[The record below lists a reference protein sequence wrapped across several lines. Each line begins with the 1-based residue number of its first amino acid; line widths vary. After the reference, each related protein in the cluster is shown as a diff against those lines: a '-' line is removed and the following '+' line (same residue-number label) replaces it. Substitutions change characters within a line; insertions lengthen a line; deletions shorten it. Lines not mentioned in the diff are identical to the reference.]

1 MIFASVFLLMR
12 QSGFFQMRSEYVNI
26 VKENKGII
34 YKITKIYTDTL
45 DDQQDLYQEILYQ
58 LWKSFDTFK
67 NNAKIST
74 WIYRVA
80 LNTSLAY
87 LNQKKRYPRRT
98 DIHEIIVEVEDKDD
112 DFMEDRIDQMY
123 QMIKKLNEGERG
135 MILLHLDGK
144 SYEEISI
151 ITGFS
156 VSNVGTRLNRIRQ
169 KLKNQLTN

>member
-1 MIFASVFLLMR
+1 
-12 QSGFFQMRSEYVNI
+12 MRSEFVKI
-26 VKENKGII
+26 VKDNKGII
-34 YKITKIYTDTL
+34 YKITRIYTDTR

-87 LNQKKRYPRRT
+87 LHQKKRFSRRT
-98 DIHEIIVEVEDKDD
+98 DIQEIIVEVEDKEDN
-112 DFMEDRIDQMY
+112 FLEDRIVQMY

-135 MILLHLDGK
+135 LILLYLDEK

-151 ITGFS
+151 ITGFTL
-156 VSNVGTRLNRIRQ
+156 SNVGTRLNRIRQ
-169 KLKNQLTN
+169 KLKDQVTK

>member
-1 MIFASVFLLMR
+1 MV
-12 QSGFFQMRSEYVNI
+12 QMRSEYVNI

-34 YKITKIYTDTL
+34 YKITKIYTDTR

-58 LWKSFDTFK
+58 LWKSFDTF
-67 NNAKIST
+67 NNNSKIST
-74 WIYRVA
+74 WIYKVA

-87 LNQKKRYPRRT
+87 LNQKKRQPRRT
-98 DIHEIIVEVEDKDD
+98 DIEEIIHEGEDKQDSL
-112 DFMEDRIDQMY
+112 MEDRIDQMY
-123 QMIKKLNEGERG
+123 QLIKKLNEGERG

-156 VSNVGTRLNRIRQ
+156 VSNVGTKLNRIRL
-169 KLKNQLTN
+169 KLKNQIIK

>member
-1 MIFASVFLLMR
+1 
-12 QSGFFQMRSEYVNI
+12 MRSEFVKI
-26 VKENKGII
+26 VKDNKGII
-34 YKITKIYTDTL
+34 YKITRIYTDTR

-87 LNQKKRYPRRT
+87 LHQKKRFSRRT
-98 DIHEIIVEVEDKDD
+98 DIQEIIVEVEDKEDN
-112 DFMEDRIDQMY
+112 FLEDRIVQMY

-135 MILLHLDGK
+135 LILLYLDGK

-151 ITGFS
+151 ITGFTL
-156 VSNVGTRLNRIRQ
+156 SNVGTRLNRIRQ
-169 KLKNQLTN
+169 KLKDQVTK